1 MDVFW
6 QINGKIYKITE
17 NYKIRKIREL
27 PASLTWRSLT
37 GSAVLWTADFL
48 VVPREY
54 GKGWLAAGGGCLRLG
69 DGSHLLILCS
79 DAAAPD
85 KVADQVNEALLI
97 GASIRLDGFQHI

>member
-1 MDVFW
+1 MDGFL

-48 VVPREY
+48 VVPMEY
-54 GKGWLAAGGGCLRLG
+54 GKTCGDYRELVAYYHL
-69 DGSHLLILCS
+69 DGSGIAKSVEVFL
-79 DAAAPD
+79 
-85 KVADQVNEALLI
+85 
-97 GASIRLDGFQHI
+97 